1 MTVIAWDG
9 YTLAADKRATNGSLI
24 RTTTKIFRI
33 HSCLVGYAGEA
44 TFGEQMIA
52 WFQAGEKA
60 EDFPK
65 EQRDKDDW
73 APLLVIR
80 ENGKIHKY
88 ERTPHPLKYQDKQF
102 AIGSGRDFALAAM
115 ACGKTASEAVEV
127 ASMFDSNC
135 GNGVDTLRL
144 L

>member
-1 MTVIAWDG
+1 
-9 YTLAADKRATNGSLI
+9 
-24 RTTTKIFRI
+24 
-33 HSCLVGYAGEA
+33 
-44 TFGEQMIA
+44 MIA

-88 ERTPHPLKYQDKQF
+88 ERTPYPLKYQDKQF

>member
-9 YTLAADKRATNGSLI
+9 YTLAADKRETNGSLI

-73 APLLVIR
+73 VPLLVIR

-88 ERTPHPLKYQDKQF
+88 ERTLYPLKYQDKQF

-135 GNGVDTLRL
+135 GDGVDTLRL